1 MPRGTQIFY
10 CTSLLSTHTTMT
22 SATEAKVKRHRDPL
36 SPKPIL
42 DRATLTKELKS
53 YVVNLKNSERQI
65 DLFYQLLHRS
75 GYPSLDVFVASLS
88 DDDCSGNGNHSQTTL
103 PTKNAIST
111 RPGRLPQLTKSFIQ
125 FLTDR
130 CNAKD
135 GFVTLTS
142 KVKLHQTSADG
153 STTKI
158 AVELQDGHVVE
169 SVLMR
174 HEGSRATLCVSSQV
188 G

>member
-1 MPRGTQIFY
+1 MATASAGQI
-10 CTSLLSTHTTMT
+10 
-22 SATEAKVKRHRDPL
+22 KRHRDPL

-42 DRATLTKELKS
+42 DRATLTKSLDIQFGT
-53 YVVNLKNSERQI
+53 LKNSERQI

-75 GYPSLDVFVASLS
+75 GYVPLDLFVASLLDGARVERC
-88 DDDCSGNGNHSQTTL
+88 DDDDTHVVNFR
-103 PTKNAIST
+103 TKNAVSSRT
-111 RPGRLPQLTKSFIQ
+111 GRLPQLSRSFIQ
-125 FLTDR
+125 FLAEN
-130 CNAKD
+130 CASSG

-142 KVKLHQTSADG
+142 KVKSHQTSADG

-174 HEGSRATLCVSSQV
+174 HEGRVTLCVSSQV